1 MRRTIITAITVLLV
15 AGSAWADPF
24 GAVTITEPV
33 DADGA
38 IHQSETPL
46 RYISRIAPD
55 SYVEN
60 EYFMEG
66 AATVYTYNDPPVRG
80 EIIVQDADVPYK
92 TRFTVRKPADPADFN
107 GTVIIEW
114 LNSTAGF
121 DTAPVWDASAE
132 YFTRAG
138 WIYVGVTN
146 ATNIINFLVNSCPLL
161 GISIFPETCG
171 TRYSSLYMSENGQAF
186 EMLSQLANLLR
197 SGSPDNPL
205 NPDYSVQRVFHAG
218 QSQQGG
224 SMVTY
229 ASAFHEP
236 TINDGYF
243 VQAAGTARRIN
254 YGPVCGATGSPAYPD
269 CTPSLTGDDRLVAT
283 DLDVPVYRALTET
296 DVSFMLTN
304 ASRTCDGGSNDGN
317 ACSNDGECPSGTC
330 PEAFTL
336 ARQTDSGDFRYY
348 ELAGTSHVTVHRRIE
363 VIPEDIPGG
372 PLQLDETCASLLNTL
387 ADGPVLGSYIY
398 NSMWQ
403 NMEDQV
409 RLSSVPPGGSFI
421 DEAGGVLTRD
431 AYGNVT
437 GGIRMP
443 QMDHPL
449 HSYFSPHNTLNPAVD
464 PLFSQ
469 LGSLFCV
476 LAGSYVDLDAATLNA
491 LYASKADF
499 AAALEA
505 AGAQL
510 ETDGFLL
517 AEDAALLP
525 VPPNKDGQ
533 SCINAHAKAAGIATK
548 ARGKLIGKCI
558 KDTSKGKAADADA
571 CIAADAAGFALKADA
586 KADKLVTK
594 SCATGARFADPGA
607 AAVSSAAGTGTDQ
620 LLLAVFGTDSGGG
633 IDDTIVRASDD
644 KDAAKCQA
652 AVYKGY
658 DKMLGARVKTFAR
671 CAKSGLSAGEKDT
684 AELLNSVGSALQLT
698 ECLFA
703 DPKNKVAQARAKLLS
718 GLQKKCLGVD
728 RTAAFPGDCDGST
741 AISTFGG
748 CLADTVE
755 LEAEDVLAWAN
766 E

>member
-409 RLSSVPPGGSFI
+409 RLGSVPPGGSFI

-443 QMDHPL
+443 QM
-449 HSYFSPHNTLNPAVD
+449 
-464 PLFSQ
+464 
-469 LGSLFCV
+469 
-476 LAGSYVDLDAATLNA
+476 AGSYVDLDAATLNA

-533 SCINAHAKAAGIATK
+533 RCINAHAKAAGIATK

-620 LLLAVFGTDSGGG
+620 LLRAVFGTDGGGG

-671 CAKSGLSAGEKDT
+671 CAKSGLSAGDKDT

-728 RTAAFPGDCDGST
+728 RTAAFPGDCDGGT